1 MSGTREAGS
10 ERSPERVPEQVEVAI
25 VGGGVIGLSLA
36 YHLGQLGARDVL
48 LLERNALTSGTSWHA
63 AGIVG
68 PLRASLN
75 LTRLSIYATEL
86 FARLE
91 AETGQATGYRRT
103 GGLWLA
109 QTQDRLIELKRI
121 AAMGEMTGLDARIL
135 APGEVG
141 ERFSLLRTDDLAG
154 ALWVEE
160 DGQVNPV
167 DLCMAYARGARAAG
181 VRIREQAQVAAIERR
196 AQGGFAIALADGG
209 RVEAAK
215 VANCAGVWARQVGAL
230 AGVPV
235 PVQAAEHMYV
245 VSEPVAGLPAPCPVV
260 RDLDAGIY
268 LKEDAGKL
276 VLGGFEPDAKPW
288 DAAGANGDAPF
299 LMLPEDWDHF
309 EPFLAAG
316 LARLPILERT
326 GIQHFMNGP
335 EGFTPD
341 TRQVLGEAPGVPN
354 FFVAAGFN
362 SIGIVS
368 SAGAGRALAEWI
380 VAGAPPMDLWEVDL
394 ARFEP
399 YAASRRFLAER
410 VREAVGT
417 QFDMHWPF
425 KQPRTGR
432 GAKRAPLH
440 EAFAAQGAVF
450 GAPAGWERPLW
461 FATTPDEAEVRDSY
475 GDQGWWPSAARE
487 AAVLARNVALFELT
501 SFTKILL
508 QGPDTE
514 RFLQRLCAND
524 VAVAPGRTV
533 YSQMLNARGGIEAD
547 VTVTRLD
554 GERFWLVSGAATRAK
569 DLAWLRRHLSAGERV
584 AIVDLTSAYAV
595 LGVMGP
601 RARDLLASLSDADL
615 SDDAFAFAACREI
628 EVGPAPVRATRL
640 SFVGE
645 LGWELTVANDYARA
659 VHRALLEAGAAFGL
673 APAGHYCL
681 EACRLEKGFRHWGH
695 DIGPDDTP
703 LEAGLGFAVAW
714 DKPGGFL
721 GREALLR
728 LKESGVARR
737 LVLFQ
742 VAAGTPLVLHDEPI
756 YRDGA
761 LVGRTT
767 SGGRGFRTG
776 LTLAL
781 GYVSAAPGVGHGDL
795 LAGRYEIGV
804 AGTRFPLAALPRAP
818 YDPDGRR
825 MRS

>member
-1 MSGTREAGS
+1 MTATTDQAR
-10 ERSPERVPEQVEVAI
+10 VAI
-25 VGGGVIGLSLA
+25 IGGGVIGLSLA
-36 YHLGQLGARDVL
+36 YHLGKLGESDVL
-48 LLERNALTSGTSWHA
+48 LLERNELTSGTSWHA
-63 AGIVG
+63 AGVVG

-91 AETGQATGYRRT
+91 EETGQATGYRRT

-109 QTQDRLIELKRI
+109 QTKDRLTELARI
-121 AAMGEMTGLDARIL
+121 AAMGEMTGLEARIL
-135 APGEVG
+135 SPSEVG
-141 ERFSLLRTDDLAG
+141 DKFPLLRTDDLAG
-154 ALWVEE
+154 ALWVGE

-167 DLCMAYARGARAAG
+167 DLCMAYAKGARTAG
-181 VRIREQAQVAAIERR
+181 VRIREKSAVTAIDRR
-196 AQGGFAIALADGG
+196 SGGGFTVTLADGSRIG
-209 RVEAAK
+209 AEK

-230 AGVPV
+230 AGVAV

-245 VSEPVAGLPAPCPVV
+245 VTEPVAGLPAPCPVV
-260 RDLDAGIY
+260 RDLDSGLY
-268 LKEDAGKL
+268 VKEDAGKL
-276 VLGGFEPDAKPW
+276 VVGGFEREAKPW
-288 DAAGANGDAPF
+288 DAAAPGGDTPF

-316 LARLPILERT
+316 LHRLPVLEET

-341 TRQVLGEAPGVPN
+341 TRQVMGEAPNLKN
-354 FFVAAGFN
+354 FHVAAGFN

-380 VAGAPPMDLWEVDL
+380 VAGVPPMDLWEVDL

-399 YAASRRFLAER
+399 YAASRRFLAAR
-410 VREAVGT
+410 VREAVGN
-417 QFDMHWPF
+417 QFDMHWPH

-432 GAKRAPLH
+432 GAKRSPLH

-450 GAPAGWERPLW
+450 GAPAAGWERPLW
-461 FATTPDEAEVRDSY
+461 FAATTEESEVRYSY
-475 GDQGWWPSAARE
+475 GDQPWWPCAARE
-487 AAVLARNVALFELT
+487 AAALAEKVALFELT
-501 SFTKILL
+501 PFTKILL

-514 RFLQRLCAND
+514 GFLQRLCAND
-524 VAVAPGRTV
+524 IALAPGRAV

-554 GERFWLVSGAATRAK
+554 ADRFWLVGGAPTRVK
-569 DLAWLRRHLSAGERV
+569 DLAWLRRRLTENERV
-584 AIVDLTSAYAV
+584 TITDLTSAYAV

-601 RARDLLASLSDADL
+601 RSRDLLERLGDADL
-615 SDDAFAFAACREI
+615 SNAAFPIATSREI

-645 LGWELTVANDYARA
+645 FGWELTVASEYARA
-659 VHRALLEAGAAFGL
+659 VHGALTDAGADFGL
-673 APAGHYCL
+673 RPAGHLCL

-721 GREALLR
+721 GRDALVRQKEA
-728 LKESGVARR
+728 GVERR
-737 LVLFQ
+737 LLLFR
-742 VAAGTPLVLHDEPI
+742 AAGGAPLLLHDEPI
-756 YRDGA
+756 YRGGA

-776 LTLAL
+776 LMLAF
-781 GYVSAAPGVGHGDL
+781 GIVTVPPGLTRNEL
-795 LAGRYEIGV
+795 LAGPYEVGV
-804 AGTRFPLAALPRAP
+804 AGERFPMTALPHAP

-825 MRS
+825 MRG